1 MKKTNRK
8 LSFAEEKRK
17 ERFEKTC
24 EEMKKAGY
32 EKHDLTVSILQ
43 ANIIAIIIM
52 LPFVMFF
59 GYLYFRVNST
69 VDFVITGYSSI
80 MFFLILIILVVF
92 HEVIHGVTW
101 GSFVNEHF
109 HSISFG
115 VIWKSLTPYCT
126 CDEPLKK
133 WEYII
138 GAAMPTLILGFGI
151 ATSSIFLNSPQ
162 LFLLSMIMVFGG
174 GGDFLIIMK
183 IILHKELGRDTIYY
197 DHPYECGVVVFEKNY
212 NI

>member
-1 MKKTNRK
+1 MRKTKRK
-8 LSFAEEKRK
+8 LSSAEEKRK

-43 ANIIAIIIM
+43 ANIIAFIIM

-69 VDFVITGYSSI
+69 VDFVNTRYFSI

-101 GSFVNEHF
+101 GSFVKEHF

-138 GAAMPTLILGFGI
+138 GVAMPTLILGFGI

-162 LFLLSMIMVFGG
+162 LFLLSIIMLFGG

-183 IILHKELGRDTIYY
+183 IILHKELGSDTIYY
-197 DHPYECGVVVFEKNY
+197 DHPYECGVVIFERTL
-212 NI
+212 

>member
-80 MFFLILIILVVF
+80 VLSGEPIDEPIVS
-92 HEVIHGVTW
+92 HGP
-101 GSFVNEHF
+101 FVMNTVEEIYQAYEDF
-109 HSISFG
+109 RNNKFG
-115 VIWKSLTPYCT
+115 V
-126 CDEPLKK
+126 EN
-133 WEYII
+133 
-138 GAAMPTLILGFGI
+138 F
-151 ATSSIFLNSPQ
+151 
-162 LFLLSMIMVFGG
+162 
-174 GGDFLIIMK
+174 
-183 IILHKELGRDTIYY
+183 
-197 DHPYECGVVVFEKNY
+197 
-212 NI
+212 